1 MPYVEVVVVVVIV
14 VVPVV
19 VVGQDMV
26 SVLRLSRTRLSWR
39 HAGLMSR
46 VGLVSCQNDNIEH
59 ELLSVDII
67 SNWPWLNHR
76 PDAITPTTSL
86 RTGDSE
92 L

>member
-1 MPYVEVVVVVVIV
+1 MAHPTKILRVPYVEVVVVVVIV

-26 SVLRLSRTRLSWR
+26 SVRRLSQTRLSWR

-67 SNWPWLNHR
+67 SRL
-76 PDAITPTTSL
+76 AVAQSST
-86 RTGDSE
+86 
-92 L
+92 